1 MNKRHNYCGIIFI
14 RGGQWSWVAKIFQV
28 WDVNSLVGVQ
38 KTLIFINIKHMLV
51 CIYICTFVEKH
62 ARSRVRVT
70 KERYDNFLLWT
81 FHSIPF
87 NFNELIVLLLTW
99 NIWMDMYVIL
109 LPILKCFYIFF
120 SNTSFYRTTKR
131 KQTTS
136 LVISTDV
143 MSPYSVCLNMWLPVE
158 PLSSATRTSC
168 GKVLTFRMCAV
179 FRLEYLTRKHP

>member
-51 CIYICTFVEKH
+51 CIYVRWETCTVSGKGYQ
-62 ARSRVRVT
+62 RT
-70 KERYDNFLLWT
+70 LYDNFLLWT

-87 NFNELIVLLLTW
+87 KFNELIVLLLTW
-99 NIWMDMYVIL
+99 TIWMDMYVIL

-120 SNTSFYRTTKR
+120 QTLAFIGRPRGNKPLLSLYR
-131 KQTTS
+131 
-136 LVISTDV
+136 
-143 MSPYSVCLNMWLPVE
+143 PMWC
-158 PLSSATRTSC
+158 R
-168 GKVLTFRMCAV
+168 LTQFAWTCDFR
-179 FRLEYLTRKHP
+179 